1 MKERSKK
8 MMNTGGY
15 LDLDHTNASGDVD
28 GFTQLIWG
36 VTSRKEMLDLKH
48 SAVEYILPEEGKM
61 LIFPH
66 WLFHLVTP
74 FFGKGERRTLSAN
87 FSCRGLPKES

>member
-1 MKERSKK
+1 
-8 MMNTGGY
+8 
-15 LDLDHTNASGDVD
+15 
-28 GFTQLIWG
+28 
-36 VTSRKEMLDLKH
+36 
-48 SAVEYILPEEGKM
+48 M

-87 FSCRGLPKES
+87 FSCRGLPDERQIS